1 MIIITKQE
9 TGTYFLSIEILSGP
23 NKDYLYLTL
32 TLHNFNSPKNLH
44 SSNIPRCVSSLF
56 AKLRARNFRSSSWG
70 FLLTNYCFQLA
81 LNTCESNC
89 IYFILKQTFSW
100 YENFAVSLLT
110 FKNSELKLSK
120 ISESNIKI
128 LEFFWYNYS
137 CHKLQLHWTLN
148 THKKNYY
155 YFFKKQE
162 IYAAWNF
169 CGFIVDVR
177 NK

>member
-1 MIIITKQE
+1 MIIIAKQE
-9 TGTYFLSIEILSGP
+9 KGTCLLSIEILLGP
-23 NKDYLYLTL
+23 NEVYLYLTL

-70 FLLTNYCFQLA
+70 FLVTNYCFQLA
-81 LNTCESNC
+81 LNTRESNY

-100 YENFAVSLLT
+100 YENFAVSPLT
-110 FKNSELKLSK
+110 FKNSELKLWK
-120 ISESNIKI
+120 ISESDIKI
-128 LEFFWYNYS
+128 LN

-148 THKKNYY
+148 THKINYF

-169 CGFIVDVR
+169 CGFTVDVR

>member
-1 MIIITKQE
+1 MIIIAKQE
-9 TGTYFLSIEILSGP
+9 KGTYLLSIEILLGP
-23 NKDYLYLTL
+23 NEVYLYLTL
-32 TLHNFNSPKNLH
+32 SLGNFTAPKNLH

-128 LEFFWYNYS
+128 LKFFWYNYS
-137 CHKLQLHWTLN
+137 CHKL
-148 THKKNYY
+148 
-155 YFFKKQE
+155 
-162 IYAAWNF
+162 
-169 CGFIVDVR
+169 
-177 NK
+177 